1 MHPPQRRAAL
11 VSRAGLIDEL
21 DKSDVPITVLAAPPG
36 YGKTTLLAEWS
47 RRHPSRFAW
56 LSLDRHDNDLG
67 RLVSYTAAALERIE
81 PIGSELLR
89 PSVGGRSVAA
99 VASRVAGA
107 IAAMKEPVVLV
118 LDHVESLHN
127 DDCRDTI
134 AEVALHLPAGSRLAL
149 ATRADPPLPMARLR
163 VGGDV
168 VEVGVDELAMKAP
181 EARRLLDGA
190 GVHIND
196 AALDRLLERTEG
208 WPVGLYLAA
217 LALQAG
223 GSQDHAGLPFS
234 GDDRLMADYLQSELL
249 SLLSPAEVDFLTRT
263 SILDR
268 LSGPLCDAV
277 LGSTGSGAVLESLA
291 HSNLLL
297 VALDRTGRWYRYH
310 HLFRDLL
317 RAEQQR
323 REPELVHALH
333 VRAAEWY
340 EVNHMPYQAIDH
352 AQAGCDIE
360 RVNRLILMNGQRAF
374 ATGRGETARRW
385 LAWFEEENLVEQYPA
400 VAVLGALFYIGT
412 GEPTAAERWTDAA
425 EHPSPAA
432 LPDGSPGGQRTAP
445 ERILPD
451 GSTLASWRALLRSQQ
466 SPSGSRRDATRCG
479 RRDRWAECCK
489 WPTSVRARGAG
500 LRLPPRRGRWL
511 PLTRSSPMLST
522 LAWARALGQPS

>member
-1 MHPPQRRAAL
+1 
-11 VSRAGLIDEL
+11 
-21 DKSDVPITVLAAPPG
+21 
-36 YGKTTLLAEWS
+36 
-47 RRHPSRFAW
+47 
-56 LSLDRHDNDLG
+56 
-67 RLVSYTAAALERIE
+67 
-81 PIGSELLR
+81 
-89 PSVGGRSVAA
+89 
-99 VASRVAGA
+99 
-107 IAAMKEPVVLV
+107 
-118 LDHVESLHN
+118 
-127 DDCRDTI
+127 
-134 AEVALHLPAGSRLAL
+134 
-149 ATRADPPLPMARLR
+149 MARLR

-190 GVHIND
+190 GVHITD
-196 AALDRLLERTEG
+196 AALDRLLDRTEG

-234 GDDRLMADYLQSELL
+234 GDDRLMADYLRSELL
-249 SLLSPAEVDFLTRT
+249 SLLSPAEVAFLTRT
-263 SILDR
+263 AILDR

-277 LGSTGSGAVLESLA
+277 LDSTGSGAMLESLA

-297 VALDRTGRWYRYH
+297 VALDRTGQWYRYH

-317 RAEQQR
+317 RAELQR

-340 EVNHMPYQAIDH
+340 EVNHMPHLAIDH
-352 AQAGCDIE
+352 AQAGCDVE

-432 LPDGSPGGQRTAP
+432 LPDGSPGGQRTVAGADP
-445 ERILPD
+445 
-451 GSTLASWRALLRSQQ
+451 
-466 SPSGSRRDATRCG
+466 SRRQHVGELARPSSQPADSQRSRCDAT
-479 RRDRWAECCK
+479 
-489 WPTSVRARGAG
+489 
-500 LRLPPRRGRWL
+500 
-511 PLTRSSPMLST
+511 
-522 LAWARALGQPS
+522 

>member
-1 MHPPQRRAAL
+1 M
-11 VSRAGLIDEL
+11 
-21 DKSDVPITVLAAPPG
+21 
-36 YGKTTLLAEWS
+36 
-47 RRHPSRFAW
+47 
-56 LSLDRHDNDLG
+56 
-67 RLVSYTAAALERIE
+67 
-81 PIGSELLR
+81 
-89 PSVGGRSVAA
+89 
-99 VASRVAGA
+99 
-107 IAAMKEPVVLV
+107 
-118 LDHVESLHN
+118 
-127 DDCRDTI
+127 
-134 AEVALHLPAGSRLAL
+134 
-149 ATRADPPLPMARLR
+149 
-163 VGGDV
+163 
-168 VEVGVDELAMKAP
+168 
-181 EARRLLDGA
+181 
-190 GVHIND
+190 
-196 AALDRLLERTEG
+196 
-208 WPVGLYLAA
+208 YLAA

-234 GDDRLMADYLQSELL
+234 GDDRLMADYLRSELL
-249 SLLSPAEVDFLTRT
+249 SLLSPAEVAFLTRT
-263 SILDR
+263 AILDR

-277 LGSTGSGAVLESLA
+277 LDSTGSGAVLESLA

-317 RAEQQR
+317 RAELQR
-323 REPELVHALH
+323 REPELVQALH

-340 EVNHMPYQAIDH
+340 EVNHMPYLAIDH
-352 AQAGCDIE
+352 AQAGRDIE

-400 VAVLGALFYIGT
+400 VAVLGALFYIST

-479 RRDRWAECCK
+479 A
-489 WPTSVRARGAG
+489 
-500 LRLPPRRGRWL
+500 PRSMG
-511 PLTRSSPMLST
+511 
-522 LAWARALGQPS
+522 

>member
-1 MHPPQRRAAL
+1 M
-11 VSRAGLIDEL
+11 
-21 DKSDVPITVLAAPPG
+21 
-36 YGKTTLLAEWS
+36 
-47 RRHPSRFAW
+47 
-56 LSLDRHDNDLG
+56 
-67 RLVSYTAAALERIE
+67 
-81 PIGSELLR
+81 
-89 PSVGGRSVAA
+89 
-99 VASRVAGA
+99 
-107 IAAMKEPVVLV
+107 LV

-249 SLLSPAEVDFLTRT
+249 SLLSPAEVAFLTRT
-263 SILDR
+263 AILDR

-297 VALDRTGRWYRYH
+297 VALDRTGQWYRYH

-374 ATGRGETARRW
+374 ATGRSETARRW

-412 GEPTAAERWTDAA
+412 GEPDR
-425 EHPSPAA
+425 S
-432 LPDGSPGGQRTAP
+432 
-445 ERILPD
+445 
-451 GSTLASWRALLRSQQ
+451 RALDRCRGAPVAGGASRWEPRRAAHRPGADPSRRQHVGELARPSSQPT

-489 WPTSVRARGAG
+489 WPTSLRARGAG
-500 LRLPPRRGRWL
+500 LRLPPRRGRCC
-511 PLTRSSPMLST
+511 R
-522 LAWARALGQPS
+522 